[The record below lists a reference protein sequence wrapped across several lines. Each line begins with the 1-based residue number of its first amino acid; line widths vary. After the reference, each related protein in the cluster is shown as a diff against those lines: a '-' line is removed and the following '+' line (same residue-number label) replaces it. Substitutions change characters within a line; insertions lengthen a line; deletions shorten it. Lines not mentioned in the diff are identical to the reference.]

1 MHMRAMVVTSAG
13 IGEGKTLTALNL
25 GWLLAQTEGVRALVI
40 DSDLRRPC
48 ATDYFGIDAPVG
60 LSEVLGGQLELND
73 AIVRLDPAGL
83 HLLPGGKPR
92 DDVAELLSGPSYTRV
107 LTEARRMFD
116 YIIIDAPPLGIFTD
130 ANVLMSRADGALLV
144 VRAGKTRY
152 AVVDKLL
159 EQIPRDHLLGVV
171 LNRADEQPAENN
183 YYYQYRYTH
192 RDGETNG
199 RNGKPLPENQREQE
213 VAVLN

>member
-1 MHMRAMVVTSAG
+1 LRTRILQAGERMQMRSLVVTSAG
-13 IGEGKTLTALNL
+13 VAEGKTLTALNL

-48 ATDYFGIDAPVG
+48 ATDYFGIEANVG
-60 LSEVLGGQLELND
+60 LSEVLGGQLDLQD

-83 HLLPGGKPR
+83 HLLPGGRPR

-107 LTEARRMFD
+107 LMEARRMFD

-130 ANVLMSRADGALLV
+130 ANVLMSRADAAMLV

-152 AVVDKLL
+152 SVVDKML
-159 EQIPRDHLLGVV
+159 EQIPREKILCVV
-171 LNRADEQPAENN
+171 LNRADEQPESNS
-183 YYYQYRYTH
+183 YYYQYRYSNRETH
-192 RDGETNG
+192 VNG
-199 RNGKPLPENQREQE
+199 SK
-213 VAVLN
+213 